1 MTDSTSESEQWF
13 YTVKGERLG
22 PVSEVQMLDLY
33 KQGKIKDSDLVWSV
47 GMKDW
52 KTISE
57 VLPKIM
63 RVVPVKPQPPVVP
76 ANPNIEQVEVGDEYV
91 VPNSPFDKPRTV
103 GQQENSRRAW
113 QRFVARMFD
122 GIVYVIIAGM
132 ILAFTTTEAELTIMY
147 ENFSGFSVYN
157 IIGMLAIGVIEAVMI
172 SRSGMT
178 PGKWIMRIRV
188 VHAEQRFL
196 SFNEALKRYFYVL
209 IRGMGLGLFPL
220 NAIFNALSYV
230 EVTQTGSSLWDKRL
244 DCEVQHGQ
252 MQGIHKACAV
262 ILSGIMVLT
271 LLAMLG
277 G

>member
-13 YTVKGERLG
+13 YTVRGEQLG
-22 PVSEVQMLDLY
+22 PVSEAEMFDLY
-33 KQGKIKDSDLVWSV
+33 KQGKIKDSDMVWSV

-52 KTISE
+52 KAIAE

-63 RVVPVKPQPPVVP
+63 RVAPAKPQPPVVP
-76 ANPNIEQVEVGDEYV
+76 ANPNIDQVDVGDEYV
-91 VPNSPFDKPRTV
+91 VPKSPFDKPRTIS
-103 GQQENSRRAW
+103 QQDNSRRAW

-122 GIVYVIIAGM
+122 GIVYVIIAG
-132 ILAFTTTEAELTIMY
+132 IVLALTTTEAQLTEMY
-147 ENFSGFSVYN
+147 VNFSSFSVYN
-157 IIGMLAIGVIEAVMI
+157 IVGMLVVGVLEALMI

-188 VHAEQRFL
+188 VHADKRFL
-196 SFNEALKRYFYVL
+196 SFSEALKRYFYVL

-220 NAIFNALSYV
+220 NAIFNAVSYV

-252 MQGIHKACAV
+252 MQGVHKVCAFV
-262 ILSGIMVLT
+262 LSGVMALT

-277 G
+277 